1 MDRNEIL
8 NLIRAL
14 ACSQGMYGRLF
25 HEIMEVKEQDPDC
38 YEEFMEELEAKNFEK
53 PVDFVLWFEQ

>member
-8 NLIRAL
+8 NLIREL

-25 HEIMEVKEQDPDC
+25 HAIMEVKEQDPNH
-38 YEEFMEELEAKNFEK
+38 YEEFMEELEAKRFAK
-53 PVDFVLWFEQ
+53 PLDFVLWFEQ